1 MVSYDQEWNFYTS
14 LQNNQT
20 GEKMNINFLWLRKGN
35 VNRVTIHFYL
45 VIKEEYYQIEIWAI
59 QCLFSLLNLN
69 LA

>member
-1 MVSYDQEWNFYTS
+1 MVSYDQEWNFYIS

-20 GEKMNINFLWLRKGN
+20 GEKLNINFLWLRKGN
-35 VNRVTIHFYL
+35 INSVTIHFYL

-59 QCLFSLLNLN
+59 QCLFSLLDLN